1 MLGFEVKDE
10 GVTAL
15 LQRVAGGL
23 HNTTPLMRAITG
35 VFETET
41 EENFNAEGRPHW
53 LGLAPSTIRKR
64 SKAGTWPGKILQ
76 ESAGG
81 GLASSVSTRYSR
93 NEAVIGSNKVYALIQ
108 QVGGRIERAAYSTKV
123 RHRTDAKGELLRSS
137 HLKGKGL
144 IFAKDS
150 HKRVKTRWFEVA
162 AHGIDIPAR
171 PYLPFDAAGN
181 LQPSTQ
187 QKVIGVTT
195 DYLRSLVS
203 P

>member
-23 HNTTPLMRAITG
+23 HNTTPLMRAISG
-35 VFETET
+35 VFEAET
-41 EENFNAEGRPHW
+41 EANFNAEGRPHW
-53 LGLAPSTIRKR
+53 MGLRPSTIRAR
-64 SKAGTWPGKILQ
+64 SKAGSWPGKMLQ
-76 ESAGG
+76 VSGQ
-81 GLASSVSTRYSR
+81 LAASVSTRYNRS
-93 NEAVIGSNKVYALIQ
+93 EAVIGSNKVYALIQ

-144 IFAKDS
+144 VFAKDS

-162 AHGIDIPAR
+162 AHSIDIPAR
-171 PYLPFDAAGN
+171 PYMPFDAAGN
-181 LQPSTQ
+181 LQPGTQ
-187 QKVIGVTT
+187 QKVVGVTT

-203 P
+203 R